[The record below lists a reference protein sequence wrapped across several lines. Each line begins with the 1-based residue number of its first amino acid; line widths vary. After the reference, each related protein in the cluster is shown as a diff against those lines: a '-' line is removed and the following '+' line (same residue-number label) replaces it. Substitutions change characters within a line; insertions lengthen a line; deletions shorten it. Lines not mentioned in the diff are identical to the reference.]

1 MEELSEDPV
10 EEYKK
15 AFREMEV
22 EEAKRGFAAHLV
34 AYLIVNAFL
43 IFINLWT
50 SREALWFPF
59 PLAGWGIGLAMH
71 YVFSRP
77 SHIVKEVMKKEA
89 LAEYYRTKAKKE
101 EGKPA

>member
-1 MEELSEDPV
+1 MNEDPV

-22 EEAKRGFAAHLV
+22 EEAKKGFISHLA

-50 SREALWFPF
+50 SREVLWFPF

-77 SHIVKEVMKKEA
+77 SHIIKEVMKKEA
-89 LAEYYRTKAKKE
+89 LAEYYRAKTKRRDGQTA
-101 EGKPA
+101 